1 MPLYLAELYRA
12 SAGSGDLAEGGA
24 PAPAGPPPTLPQ
36 RGCGAAAGPG
46 APASAMT
53 RAGTRV
59 RYVRSVFIPADET
72 WFLLYDASTA
82 ADVLEAAGKAGIR
95 LERVVEAIETEPSRR
110 PGSGCS

>member
-12 SAGSGDLAEGGA
+12 SAGSGDLAE
-24 PAPAGPPPTLPQ
+24 
-36 RGCGAAAGPG
+36 AAAR
-46 APASAMT
+46 ARAAASAMN
-53 RAGTRV
+53 RAGPRV

>member
-12 SAGSGDLAEGGA
+12 SAGSGDLAK
-24 PAPAGPPPTLPQ
+24 
-36 RGCGAAAGPG
+36 AAA
-46 APASAMT
+46 

-110 PGSGCS
+110 PGSGWS

>member
-12 SAGSGDLAEGGA
+12 SAGSGDLAK
-24 PAPAGPPPTLPQ
+24 
-36 RGCGAAAGPG
+36 AAAR
-46 APASAMT
+46 ARAAASAMT

-110 PGSGCS
+110 PGSGWS

>member
-12 SAGSGDLAEGGA
+12 SAGSGDLAEAA
-24 PAPAGPPPTLPQ
+24 PPARAAAPPQTPAG
-36 RGCGAAAGPG
+36 A
-46 APASAMT
+46 
-53 RAGTRV
+53 RV

>member
-12 SAGSGDLAEGGA
+12 SAGSGDLAE
-24 PAPAGPPPTLPQ
+24 
-36 RGCGAAAGPG
+36 AAARARA
-46 APASAMT
+46 APSAMT

-59 RYVRSVFIPADET
+59 RYVRSVLIPADET

>member
-12 SAGSGDLAEGGA
+12 SAGSGDLAE
-24 PAPAGPPPTLPQ
+24 
-36 RGCGAAAGPG
+36 AAAR
-46 APASAMT
+46 ARAAASAMT

>member
-1 MPLYLAELYRA
+1 
-12 SAGSGDLAEGGA
+12 
-24 PAPAGPPPTLPQ
+24 
-36 RGCGAAAGPG
+36 
-46 APASAMT
+46 MT